1 MRWVAKFTHRLQSI
15 FARKKADAEL
25 SNELEFHL
33 QLEIEQNMAKGMN
46 AEEARCAALRD
57 LGGMAQLE
65 EQCRESRHV
74 NWLEHIF
81 QDLRFA
87 IRGWRRSPGFTLVLV
102 LTLALGIGANTA
114 IFSLVNGILLRP
126 LPFPHPEQLVNAGY
140 TGPVPEGAFIEFQQ
154 RLKDTEIAADTWSG
168 FNLKIDGN
176 ALRMNGSEVSSN
188 WFSLLGASA
197 LKGRIF
203 HKGDELPGQDNIAI
217 IGYNLWQTRFGGDP
231 GILGKWIT
239 VDERARQIVGVM
251 PRDFTFRVATTQLWI
266 PARVDA
272 QHMWEDFRFWMIGR
286 TRAGISVDQAR
297 AEFKAAAPEVTRQ
310 FPWTMGKDYSSM
322 FNIGPLQYDSAGGV
336 RSTLLLL
343 LGAAALILLV
353 ACVNVA
359 NLLLA
364 KTATREREIA
374 IRAALGASRHR
385 IIRQLLTESIFFAI
399 GGGGVGILVAMAS
412 LNALKSAVPA
422 YTLGLQ
428 AVRIDLRVMGFCLM
442 ISLVTGLTFG
452 MAPALHATAPD
463 LDRSLKTATHNSSA
477 CRRRNRFSSALVVA
491 EVAMAVILVTG
502 AGLLIKSLYVMLESA
517 TGLQK
522 EHVLTAE
529 ITPSAAFCDKHN
541 SCIDF
546 YSQVEQQIRALPGVS
561 SAAVSDGVPLYYVG
575 RTVVAVEGRS
585 EFSEQKPYS
594 VWEFS
599 VSPNYLGT
607 MGIELLRGRNF
618 NTTDRRQSEKV
629 VLVEKALADLFW
641 PGQDPIGKH
650 LKPSWMKEW
659 RTVVGVVQNVRKY
672 NVMPDDFAAQMRG
685 AVYFPEA
692 QGIISPPGEME
703 LVVRTAGDPSS
714 THQELA
720 QAVAA
725 VNGDVPVSKI
735 RTMDEVIQLSVK
747 QPRSTM
753 WLFTAFAAM
762 GMLLG
767 VIGIYGIVS
776 HNVAQRT
783 REIGIRIAMGAER
796 TDVMGMVLRD
806 SSGLILIGLVIGIA
820 GALALTRFM
829 ASILHGVQPN
839 DFPTFVLVSVFV
851 GAAGLLASL
860 APSRRASKVDP
871 IIALRCE

>member
-1 MRWVAKFTHRLQSI
+1 
-15 FARKKADAEL
+15 
-25 SNELEFHL
+25 
-33 QLEIEQNMAKGMN
+33 
-46 AEEARCAALRD
+46 
-57 LGGMAQLE
+57 
-65 EQCRESRHV
+65 
-74 NWLEHIF
+74 
-81 QDLRFA
+81 
-87 IRGWRRSPGFTLVLV
+87 
-102 LTLALGIGANTA
+102 
-114 IFSLVNGILLRP
+114 
-126 LPFPHPEQLVNAGY
+126 
-140 TGPVPEGAFIEFQQ
+140 
-154 RLKDTEIAADTWSG
+154 
-168 FNLKIDGN
+168 
-176 ALRMNGSEVSSN
+176 
-188 WFSLLGASA
+188 
-197 LKGRIF
+197 
-203 HKGDELPGQDNIAI
+203 
-217 IGYNLWQTRFGGDP
+217 
-231 GILGKWIT
+231 
-239 VDERARQIVGVM
+239 
-251 PRDFTFRVATTQLWI
+251 
-266 PARVDA
+266 
-272 QHMWEDFRFWMIGR
+272 
-286 TRAGISVDQAR
+286 
-297 AEFKAAAPEVTRQ
+297 
-310 FPWTMGKDYSSM
+310 M

>member
-1 MRWVAKFTHRLQSI
+1 
-15 FARKKADAEL
+15 
-25 SNELEFHL
+25 
-33 QLEIEQNMAKGMN
+33 
-46 AEEARCAALRD
+46 
-57 LGGMAQLE
+57 
-65 EQCRESRHV
+65 
-74 NWLEHIF
+74 
-81 QDLRFA
+81 
-87 IRGWRRSPGFTLVLV
+87 
-102 LTLALGIGANTA
+102 
-114 IFSLVNGILLRP
+114 
-126 LPFPHPEQLVNAGY
+126 
-140 TGPVPEGAFIEFQQ
+140 
-154 RLKDTEIAADTWSG
+154 
-168 FNLKIDGN
+168 
-176 ALRMNGSEVSSN
+176 
-188 WFSLLGASA
+188 
-197 LKGRIF
+197 
-203 HKGDELPGQDNIAI
+203 
-217 IGYNLWQTRFGGDP
+217 
-231 GILGKWIT
+231 
-239 VDERARQIVGVM
+239 
-251 PRDFTFRVATTQLWI
+251 
-266 PARVDA
+266 
-272 QHMWEDFRFWMIGR
+272 
-286 TRAGISVDQAR
+286 
-297 AEFKAAAPEVTRQ
+297 
-310 FPWTMGKDYSSM
+310 M

-374 IRAALGASRHR
+374 IRAALGASRRR

-399 GGGGVGILVAMAS
+399 GGGGVGIFVAMAS

-428 AVRIDLRVMGFCLM
+428 AVGIDLRVMGFCLM

-463 LDRSLKTATHNSSA
+463 LDRSLKTATQNSSA

-522 EHVLTAE
+522 KHLLTAE

-541 SCIDF
+541 GCIDF

-561 SAAVSDGVPLYYVG
+561 SAAVTDGVPLYYVG

-599 VSPNYLGT
+599 VSRDYLGT

-714 THQELA
+714 KHQELA
-720 QAVAA
+720 HAVAT

-767 VIGIYGIVS
+767 VIGLRNRLSQRGPTHTRDRDSNCDGGGENRCYGYGAARQQRPDFDRPCDWDRWRSGSHQIYGVNTARS
-776 HNVAQRT
+776 PAQRLPDV
-783 REIGIRIAMGAER
+783 RAGFSIRGSRWSAGF
-796 TDVMGMVLRD
+796 
-806 SSGLILIGLVIGIA
+806 SSSFTPCQQSGSHHCS
-820 GALALTRFM
+820 TM
-829 ASILHGVQPN
+829 
-839 DFPTFVLVSVFV
+839 
-851 GAAGLLASL
+851 
-860 APSRRASKVDP
+860 
-871 IIALRCE
+871 

>member
-1 MRWVAKFTHRLQSI
+1 
-15 FARKKADAEL
+15 
-25 SNELEFHL
+25 
-33 QLEIEQNMAKGMN
+33 
-46 AEEARCAALRD
+46 
-57 LGGMAQLE
+57 
-65 EQCRESRHV
+65 
-74 NWLEHIF
+74 
-81 QDLRFA
+81 
-87 IRGWRRSPGFTLVLV
+87 
-102 LTLALGIGANTA
+102 
-114 IFSLVNGILLRP
+114 
-126 LPFPHPEQLVNAGY
+126 
-140 TGPVPEGAFIEFQQ
+140 
-154 RLKDTEIAADTWSG
+154 
-168 FNLKIDGN
+168 
-176 ALRMNGSEVSSN
+176 
-188 WFSLLGASA
+188 
-197 LKGRIF
+197 
-203 HKGDELPGQDNIAI
+203 
-217 IGYNLWQTRFGGDP
+217 
-231 GILGKWIT
+231 
-239 VDERARQIVGVM
+239 
-251 PRDFTFRVATTQLWI
+251 
-266 PARVDA
+266 
-272 QHMWEDFRFWMIGR
+272 
-286 TRAGISVDQAR
+286 
-297 AEFKAAAPEVTRQ
+297 
-310 FPWTMGKDYSSM
+310 
-322 FNIGPLQYDSAGGV
+322 
-336 RSTLLLL
+336 
-343 LGAAALILLV
+343 
-353 ACVNVA
+353 
-359 NLLLA
+359 
-364 KTATREREIA
+364 
-374 IRAALGASRHR
+374 
-385 IIRQLLTESIFFAI
+385 
-399 GGGGVGILVAMAS
+399 
-412 LNALKSAVPA
+412 
-422 YTLGLQ
+422 
-428 AVRIDLRVMGFCLM
+428 
-442 ISLVTGLTFG
+442 
-452 MAPALHATAPD
+452 
-463 LDRSLKTATHNSSA
+463 
-477 CRRRNRFSSALVVA
+477 
-491 EVAMAVILVTG
+491 
-502 AGLLIKSLYVMLESA
+502 
-517 TGLQK
+517 
-522 EHVLTAE
+522 
-529 ITPSAAFCDKHN
+529 
-541 SCIDF
+541 
-546 YSQVEQQIRALPGVS
+546 
-561 SAAVSDGVPLYYVG
+561 
-575 RTVVAVEGRS
+575 
-585 EFSEQKPYS
+585 
-594 VWEFS
+594 
-599 VSPNYLGT
+599 